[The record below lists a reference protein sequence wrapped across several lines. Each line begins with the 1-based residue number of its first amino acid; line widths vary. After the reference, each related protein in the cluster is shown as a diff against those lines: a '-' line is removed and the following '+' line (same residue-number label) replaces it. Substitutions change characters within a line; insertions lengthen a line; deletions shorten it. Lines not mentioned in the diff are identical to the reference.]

1 MKAMILAAGRGER
14 MRPLTDSIPKCLLP
28 VRGRPL
34 ITYLIEQLR
43 RGGFVEIVIN
53 VSHLGTL
60 IEAALGDGATL
71 GVGIAYSRE
80 IEALETAGGI
90 AAALPLLGDEPFAV
104 ANGDIY
110 SDFEFARLR
119 SVARRLAPE
128 RPAHLVLVGNPPH
141 HPGGDYFLRQ
151 GMLATEGG
159 SRLTFSGI
167 GVYHPALF
175 AALAPLARYPLVALL
190 RQPITLGQ
198 VSGEQHLGLWHD
210 VGTPQRLAELERHLA
225 AA

>member
-43 RGGFVEIVIN
+43 RAGFVEIVIN

-80 IEALETAGGI
+80 IEALETAHGNRAK
-90 AAALPLLGDEPFAV
+90 AAEILGV
-104 ANGDIY
+104 SKRTLQY
-110 SDFEFARLR
+110 
-119 SVARRLAPE
+119 RLAK
-128 RPAHLVLVGNPPH
+128 
-141 HPGGDYFLRQ
+141 
-151 GMLATEGG
+151 M
-159 SRLTFSGI
+159 GI
-167 GVYHPALF
+167 KA
-175 AALAPLARYPLVALL
+175 
-190 RQPITLGQ
+190 
-198 VSGEQHLGLWHD
+198 
-210 VGTPQRLAELERHLA
+210 
-225 AA
+225 